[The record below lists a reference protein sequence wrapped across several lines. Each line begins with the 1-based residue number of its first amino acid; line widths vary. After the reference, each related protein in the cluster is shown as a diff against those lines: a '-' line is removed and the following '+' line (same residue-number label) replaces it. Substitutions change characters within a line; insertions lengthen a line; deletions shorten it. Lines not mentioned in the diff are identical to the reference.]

1 MSEDGDEDEDE
12 DGDEEGLFG
21 RNALL
26 LATVLIVGVAGT
38 GLVRRLLGEAG
49 LNDLG
54 MIVWI
59 IGYGG
64 TVVVVWYG
72 WIRPLDIGGPS
83 RGLADVEENE
93 EETQP

>member
-1 MSEDGDEDEDE
+1 MSEDGDEDRDN
-12 DGDEEGLFG
+12 DEEWLFS
-21 RNALL
+21 RSALL

-38 GLVRRLLGEAG
+38 GILRRLLGEAG
-49 LNDLG
+49 LNNLG
-54 MIVWI
+54 VIVWI
-59 IGYGG
+59 LGYGG

-83 RGLADVEENE
+83 RGLTDVEENE

>member
-1 MSEDGDEDEDE
+1 MSEDGDEDRDN
-12 DGDEEGLFG
+12 DEEWLFS

-38 GLVRRLLGEAG
+38 GILRRLLGEAG
-49 LNDLG
+49 LNNLG
-54 MIVWI
+54 VIVWI
-59 IGYGG
+59 LGYGG

-83 RGLADVEENE
+83 RGLTDVEENE